1 MTHSYDF
8 NKLEQHKA
16 RQSLKL
22 GHDLVIFFALSAI
35 AFFYIETTRAEQRS
49 SPVFTDK
56 VILEPMSQTMPV
68 LGRVVTNQSGI
79 VATRIAERIEK
90 LEVRIG
96 DRVKKGAVLARL
108 SSDQLQQSLRLKKA
122 ELSRAKAIGEKS
134 NAEFKKR
141 NKRGSALLL
150 CEGQRHSDK
159 IEIRIASVTLRWLLD
174 H

>member
-8 NKLEQHKA
+8 NKLEQHKT

-22 GHDLVIFFALSAI
+22 GHDLFIFFALSAI

-90 LEVRIG
+90 LEV
-96 DRVKKGAVLARL
+96 
-108 SSDQLQQSLRLKKA
+108 
-122 ELSRAKAIGEKS
+122 E
-134 NAEFKKR
+134 
-141 NKRGSALLL
+141 
-150 CEGQRHSDK
+150 
-159 IEIRIASVTLRWLLD
+159 SVTE
-174 H
+174 